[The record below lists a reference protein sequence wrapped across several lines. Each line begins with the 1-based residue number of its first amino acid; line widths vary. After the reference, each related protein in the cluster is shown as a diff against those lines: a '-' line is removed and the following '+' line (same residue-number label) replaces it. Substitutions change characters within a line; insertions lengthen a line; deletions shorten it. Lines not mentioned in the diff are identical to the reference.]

1 MTLEKI
7 ISPVARTFFLK
18 KFFWIFKKILIHSFL
33 FIYIGHHLMN
43 FLVKYDNYKKFN
55 KHVELEMLLKI
66 GGGIKI
72 SWKKDSKSG
81 LQNFFGPILR
91 FFTKN
96 QSSELMIPAFHD
108 YSLEPKM
115 TKCGDL
121 LYFKILFVT
130 FISCKT
136 FNEFDNIKSID
147 FPFW

>member
-66 GGGIKI
+66 GGG
-72 SWKKDSKSG
+72 G
-81 LQNFFGPILR
+81 NQNFMKKRLKKWTSE
-91 FFTKN
+91 FFWTHF
-96 QSSELMIPAFHD
+96 EVF
-108 YSLEPKM
+108 Y
-115 TKCGDL
+115 
-121 LYFKILFVT
+121 
-130 FISCKT
+130 
-136 FNEFDNIKSID
+136 
-147 FPFW
+147 